1 MEQHSRKHVRTVAT
15 GLLEYPVADIRVLLY
30 LIEFLV
36 GEPSRLDD
44 YFVVDVGFADIMQ
57 QRRKYYLLDIALG
70 QMKFVSDTGRKH
82 GDAQAV
88 LVGVVV
94 IVLQRDHLVPEVGG
108 VVSDIYKDIVRDI
121 VDLLYRFLRKLLY
134 LAVMLE
140 NRAQL
145 VERLADVL
153 ILYHICGF
161 LEGFLLRRL
170 VYFLVKG
177 ALALYGYVLD
187 ALAFQQV
194 YHVGGDER
202 SLHQQGLVI
211 PCRR

>member
-1 MEQHSRKHVRTVAT
+1 
-15 GLLEYPVADIRVLLY
+15 
-30 LIEFLV
+30 
-36 GEPSRLDD
+36 
-44 YFVVDVGFADIMQ
+44 MQ

-153 ILYHICGF
+153 ILYHICG
-161 LEGFLLRRL
+161 
-170 VYFLVKG
+170 YFLVKG